1 MLSIHTGQPAST
13 APKLPIFAALAQGFF
28 CIVIGL
34 WAVVDFSAFVNVTA
48 QKPDQWLVTLAG
60 LLLASIGA
68 SMIISAFRRDIA
80 FEVFFIGLAAALSL
94 AATDIFFVIKGVC
107 RCASCSM
114 PWRSC
119 SSSRFGFSQ
128 SAPAGPHA
136 RRARKRLPPPLK
148 KSQNR
153 GGPMQQDEPVSR
165 DYIALGFEKI
175 ERDLH
180 FLIHCLEEVLTSLGH
195 GDLAALLPWTGREL
209 PADIDRLPPRPASS
223 SRSPSSS

>member
-94 AATDIFFVIKGVC
+94 AATDIFFVIKGVL
-107 RCASCSM
+107 
-114 PWRSC
+114 PL
-119 SSSRFGFSQ
+119 RFLLDAVAELLFVTLWIFAIRACWPTRPPRAET
-128 SAPAGPHA
+128 APPA
-136 RRARKRLPPPLK
+136 
-148 KSQNR
+148 
-153 GGPMQQDEPVSR
+153 V
-165 DYIALGFEKI
+165 EKI
-175 ERDLH
+175 AEPRGTD
-180 FLIHCLEEVLTSLGH
+180 
-195 GDLAALLPWTGREL
+195 AAG
-209 PADIDRLPPRPASS
+209 
-223 SRSPSSS
+223 